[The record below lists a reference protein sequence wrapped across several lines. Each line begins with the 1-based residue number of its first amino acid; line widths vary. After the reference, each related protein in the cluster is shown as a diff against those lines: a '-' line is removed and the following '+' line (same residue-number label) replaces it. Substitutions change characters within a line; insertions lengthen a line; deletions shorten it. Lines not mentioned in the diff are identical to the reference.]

1 MPNENKIYVIN
12 RNQYDNI
19 ESNLQEKSIYL
30 VKENAASGNRLLS
43 MYLGALRTTDV
54 MDISAYVDYDPITKN
69 YDIPAE
75 FRIPNKLFFCK
86 SPLNSDNPDYYRV
99 FMWLGTSDNGKFV
112 DCFGT
117 PSNVNVVETLPQ
129 TGVTNDVYIVTTGND
144 KGLYVYNDSSYV
156 EVLDLSNYPTM
167 EWVREYVDE
176 HGVDVEI
183 DNNTILRNDSEELYS
198 VGANVGT
205 GIVDQYYC
213 DDTGADAH
221 TTKEN
226 SGVGAHIYNYYNHN
240 IDSNAYNNA
249 AVGDYSNAFGRTSR
263 ALGDYSLACGES
275 TYVDYLADH
284 GVAVG
289 YGIINKSER
298 AQIVGCFNDLSS
310 SNTSQ
315 GSPEKL
321 PRDYAFIIGNG
332 YNSDYRS
339 DALSVD
345 WDGNVTLYGKR
356 VTNVSGNTPTY
367 TSPSPSVGNIKA
379 STLATLATIRETV
392 SDSPQSA
399 YIDAQLPEN
408 SHEVLLSNSA
418 NSYARIASI
427 TVSDISKMKDQL
439 TNRTDDYS
447 CVYIFVKDSTVTNV
461 SNLMTNFTSPNT
473 SSETTVSSNPPKI
486 YLLNPDLDISEYTV
500 IHIFLFYDGIRMCAI
515 AAGYEDTQFVS
526 QSLNNNFGFGFG
538 NGNGENDNNDTDDNE
553 ENQEQENESESDSEE
568 EITNDNQEQNEQDEN
583 SEEANDDETDEESDG
598 ESEGE

>member
-19 ESNLQEKSIYL
+19 GPNLQEKSIYL

-69 YDIPAE
+69 YDIPSE

-86 SPLNSDNPDYYRV
+86 SPLDSDNPDYYRV

-129 TGVTNDVYIVTTGND
+129 TGITDNVYIVTTGDD
-144 KGLYVYNDSSYV
+144 KGLYVYNNS
-156 EVLDLSNYPTM
+156 EFIEILNLSQYPTTQ
-167 EWVREYVDE
+167 WVVDYVNG
-176 HGVDVEI
+176 HSADVEI
-183 DNNTILRNDSEELYS
+183 DNNTILKNDSDELYG

-205 GIVDQYYC
+205 GIVDQYYY
-213 DDTGADAH
+213 DDTDVGAYTA
-221 TTKEN
+221 KEN

-240 IDSNAYNNA
+240 LDSNAYNNA
-249 AVGDYSNAFGRTSR
+249 AVGDYSNAFGRSSR
-263 ALGDYSLACGES
+263 ALGDYSLAYGDNV
-275 TYVDYLADH
+275 YVDILADH
-284 GVAVG
+284 SSAIG

-298 AQIVGCFNDLSS
+298 AQIVGCFNYLSS
-310 SNTSQ
+310 NNTAQ

-332 YNSDYRS
+332 YNSNYRS

-345 WDGNVTLYGKR
+345 WDGNITLYGKR

-379 STLATLATIRETV
+379 ATMATLATIRESV
-392 SDSPQSA
+392 SGTPQSA
-399 YIDAQLPEN
+399 YVDAQLPEN

-418 NSYARIASI
+418 NSYTRISSI
-427 TVSDISKMKDQL
+427 TVSDVSKMRDQL
-439 TNRTDDYS
+439 TDRTDDYS
-447 CVYIFVKDSTVTNV
+447 CVYIFVKSPTVTNV

-473 SSETTVSSNPPKI
+473 SSDVTVSGNPPKI
-486 YLLNPDLDISEYTV
+486 YLLNPDLDISTYTV
-500 IHIFLFYDGIRMCAI
+500 MHIFVFFDGIRMCAI

-526 QSLNNNFGFGFG
+526 QSLNNGFWFGFGSD
-538 NGNGENDNNDTDDNE
+538 DNNEDDENNDSSQENNSEDSGDDESNQEESDNE
-553 ENQEQENESESDSEE
+553 ETSD
-568 EITNDNQEQNEQDEN
+568 N
-583 SEEANDDETDEESDG
+583 SEDILNIESNDDP
-598 ESEGE
+598 EGE